1 MVIIAQGPVYAPPI
15 LGIDPGKEGGFCLM
29 SADGKVKRFWRMPLT
44 GGKVCGV
51 QLAALYHKIKD
62 MCLLPP
68 RCFVE
73 KVQARP
79 TDGRVG
85 MASYFKGA
93 GLLEMPVLWG
103 WSFVHVTPPSWCAKM
118 HAGIDKKLHPKE
130 KSRSYISQHWPELYT
145 PGSPIWPPR
154 MKKPH
159 EGIQDA
165 LMIAEY
171 ARRFHS

>member
-1 MVIIAQGPVYAPPI
+1 MSSC
-15 LGIDPGKEGGFCLM
+15 GKRM
-29 SADGKVKRFWRMPLT
+29 KFWKMPLT
-44 GGKVCGV
+44 VNKVCGV
-51 QLAALYHKIKD
+51 QLAALYNEIKS
-62 MCLLPP
+62 MCKLPP

-79 TDGRVG
+79 TDGKVG

-93 GLLEMPVLWG
+93 GLLEMPMLWG
-103 WSFVHVTPPSWCAKM
+103 WSFVQVTPPSWCNKM
-118 HAGIDKKLHPKE
+118 HAGIDAKLHPKE
-130 KSRSYISQHWPELYT
+130 KSRAYISQHWPALYVK
-145 PGSPIWPPR
+145 GSDIWPPR

-159 EGIQDA
+159 EGLMDS